1 MLQPESAL
9 YFLDILNPVLFSQIH
24 PPLLPLIMKFLFYV
38 FGIHNYATIY
48 MSVNIIFFI
57 ISLFFI
63 YKIGEK
69 INGISCGRISMILFS
84 SVPAIYGLSRFYGRQ
99 DFHIISV
106 LLMGIYFLIASD
118 FFKNQKWTIFYA
130 VSLGTGLLLRE
141 TFLGFA
147 MPFLLFFIV
156 LAISRGI
163 KKSQICNLTIMA
175 VISFVL
181 YAFQFTQKLKF
192 SLLYTPFM
200 EQKNYETFFSKI
212 HTIVGGL
219 SENILALPLFLL
231 LVFSIIFIFFR
242 KKHKDTLIIML
253 LCGLIIPIIVALV
266 IPHHKQQVYMVPLI
280 PTIIL
285 LISTVVSYLKI
296 NIRRILL
303 ILFIAVSFLQ
313 YIELS
318 YGAKIWFCDY
328 KFKFNDKFSFK
339 YFNKYDDNI
348 MFYDIKKRAPYVALL
363 EYLKYTENKKTLILA
378 ENYENADYVL
388 QTLRAFILL
397 NGFDNIIVN
406 SSILNLY
413 LPVYSRDLMHYKF
426 IIDLRTYNDFN
437 REYGDLSDNINEHK
451 YINNFYIPT
460 KDEFLNKYNSFWA
473 MYDKTEYSN
482 INIKNMKIYKLKDTA
497 L

>member
-1 MLQPESAL
+1 
-9 YFLDILNPVLFSQIH
+9 
-24 PPLLPLIMKFLFYV
+24 
-38 FGIHNYATIY
+38 
-48 MSVNIIFFI
+48 
-57 ISLFFI
+57 
-63 YKIGEK
+63 
-69 INGISCGRISMILFS
+69 
-84 SVPAIYGLSRFYGRQ
+84 
-99 DFHIISV
+99 
-106 LLMGIYFLIASD
+106 
-118 FFKNQKWTIFYA
+118 
-130 VSLGTGLLLRE
+130 
-141 TFLGFA
+141 
-147 MPFLLFFIV
+147 
-156 LAISRGI
+156 
-163 KKSQICNLTIMA
+163 
-175 VISFVL
+175 
-181 YAFQFTQKLKF
+181 
-192 SLLYTPFM
+192 
-200 EQKNYETFFSKI
+200 
-212 HTIVGGL
+212 
-219 SENILALPLFLL
+219 
-231 LVFSIIFIFFR
+231 
-242 KKHKDTLIIML
+242 ML